1 MFDFL
6 RKVDLFA
13 DLSESDL
20 QRICDGVEELQL
32 SDGEQLFA
40 EGSPAD
46 HAYVIKEGQLEILK
60 ASGGREVQIAV
71 RNPGEVIGEMGLLEQ
86 APRMAGA
93 RARGTSVVL
102 AVPRKQFEELTAKPA
117 AMRTMLLTVTRRL
130 RETEAMLRQSERMA
144 QLGTMTA
151 GVAHELNNPASA
163 VRRAAEQLE
172 PELQRFENAQS
183 AVGTLGLQREQLE
196 ELEAELQRAEVAA
209 SEMPELDSLARSDRE
224 AELETWLEGH
234 AIPEAWEV
242 APRLVDLGLDDSR
255 LDRLAQLFDAQQLPV
270 VIEALAASYGVHN
283 LTKEI
288 GQAAGR
294 ISGIVKALKT
304 YSYLD
309 QAPVQPVDIHEG
321 LNDTLLILRGKL
333 KEGIKVRRDYA
344 DELPRIQGYG
354 SELNQVWTN
363 LIDNA
368 LDALNGSGEMVLRTR
383 LEGDSVVVEV
393 VDDGPG
399 IPAEIQ
405 SKIFDPFFTTKPPGQ
420 GTGLGLDIS
429 YSIVVNKHR
438 GDLRLASEPGN
449 TRFEVWLP
457 VNFEAV

>member
-1 MFDFL
+1 MLDFL
-6 RKVDLFA
+6 RKVDLFT
-13 DLSESDL
+13 DLSETDL
-20 QRICDGVEELQL
+20 QRICDGVDELQL

-40 EGSPAD
+40 EGSLGD

-71 RNPGEVIGEMGLLEQ
+71 RNPGEVIGEMGLLEE
-86 APRMAGA
+86 APRMASA
-93 RARGTSVVL
+93 RARGHTVVL
-102 AVPRKQFEELTAKPA
+102 SIHREQFDELTSNPA
-117 AMRTMLLTVTRRL
+117 SMRTMLLTVTRRL

-172 PELQRFENAQS
+172 PELQRFEESQS
-183 AVGTLGLQREQLE
+183 AVGASGLREPQLRG
-196 ELEAELQRAEVAA
+196 LETELQRAEAVA

-224 AELETWLEGH
+224 AELESWLEQH
-234 AIPEAWEV
+234 HVPDAWEI
-242 APRLVDLGLDDSR
+242 APRLVDLGLDDAR
-255 LDRLAQLFDAQQLPV
+255 LGQLAELFDSKQLSAV
-270 VIEALAASYGVHN
+270 VEAMAASYGVHN

-288 GQAAGR
+288 GQAADR
-294 ISGIVKALKT
+294 ISHIVKALKT

-309 QAPVQPVDIHEG
+309 QAPVLPVDIHEG
-321 LNDTLLILRGKL
+321 LNDTLLILRGKVN
-333 KEGIKVRRDYA
+333 EGVSIRREYA
-344 DELPRIQGYG
+344 DQLPRIQGYG

-368 LDALNGSGEMVLRTR
+368 LDALNGSGEIVLSTR
-383 LEGDSVVVEV
+383 LEGDWVVVGVE
-393 VDDGPG
+393 DNGPG

-405 SKIFDPFFTTKPPGQ
+405 DKIFDPFFTTKPPGK

-438 GDLRLASEPGN
+438 GDLKLASEPGS
-449 TRFEVWLP
+449 TRFEVRLP